1 MMTSTKTAAH
11 NATLRPRRKAAPGQS
26 ALLLHHILLILPRVQ
41 KLLSQWRVE
50 ALPCPDPVLRQMALA
65 SLKHKAFHCQGGAV
79 FAALSPKYEKTL
91 LRIIVA
97 YQTLCD
103 YLDNLCDRA
112 GSTDGKA
119 FRHLHN
125 SLLTALTPGSTCG
138 DYYLYYPYKEDG
150 GYINGLVEECQT
162 QIETLPNYWKVQQ
175 RLWELANWYSELQV
189 RKHLNL
195 DVREEQLIS
204 WASQQSR
211 RYIGVRWQEFAAATG
226 STLAVFAL
234 LGLACREELDDA
246 SMHRTW
252 QAYFPWICGLHILL
266 DYFIDR
272 EEDLQGGDLNFTF
285 YYRNEAEMEER
296 LKYFIY
302 QAHDCAASMPNQAF
316 HTTVVEG
323 LLGLYLSDLKIPAQ
337 SYQAMAQSLLQ
348 CSGPRAV
355 NTYRICRMV
364 RKVL

>member
-1 MMTSTKTAAH
+1 MTTKTAPKTAG
-11 NATLRPRRKAAPGQS
+11 ARPRRKTAPGQS
-26 ALLLHHILLILPRVQ
+26 SLLLHHILVILPRVQ
-41 KLLSQWRVE
+41 RLLGAWRAE
-50 ALPCPDPVLRQMALA
+50 AARCPDPVLRQMALA
-65 SLKHKAFHCQGGAV
+65 SLEHKAFHCQGGAV
-79 FAALSPKYEKTL
+79 FASLSPGYEKTL

-112 GSTDGKA
+112 GSTDGQA

-125 SLLTALTPGSTCG
+125 SLLTALTPGSACE
-138 DYYLYYPYKEDG
+138 DYYLFYPYKQDG
-150 GYINGLVEECQT
+150 GYISQLVAECQT

-175 RLWELANWYSELQV
+175 RLWEMANWYSELQV
-189 RKHLNL
+189 RKHLATEI
-195 DVREEQLIS
+195 REDELMG
-204 WASQQSR
+204 WAVQQAG
-211 RYIGVRWQEFAAATG
+211 RYPGVRWQEFAAATG
-226 STLAVFAL
+226 STLGIFAL

-272 EEDLQGGDLNFTF
+272 EEDTRGGDLNFTF
-285 YYRNEAEMEER
+285 YYRDEIDMLER
-296 LKYFIY
+296 LKFFIC
-302 QAHDCAASMPNQAF
+302 QAHDCAASMPNPAF

-323 LLGLYLSDLKIPAQ
+323 LLGLYLSDGKIAVQGYEDLAQ
-337 SYQAMAQSLLQ
+337 TLLN
-348 CSGPRAV
+348 CSGQRAV
-355 NTYRICRMV
+355 NTRRICRMV